1 MTPVSSTRTSFA
13 LDQLPTA
20 GNGRAQLAQAA
31 KQFEAI
37 FLRQMLSAARGADF
51 GGDDLM
57 GSQAQDTFREMRDAR
72 FAEVA
77 AQSGAMGMAD
87 IIEAQLTKFL
97 PPETATPITAT
108 EG

>member
-1 MTPVSSTRTSFA
+1 MTPVSATPTSLA
-13 LDQLPTA
+13 LNQLPTA
-20 GNGRAQLAQAA
+20 TQGREQLAQAA

-37 FLRQMLSAARGADF
+37 FLRQMLSAARGANF

-57 GSQAQDTFREMRDAR
+57 DSQAQDTFREMRDAR

-77 AQSGAMGMAD
+77 AQSGSLGMAD

-97 PPETATPITAT
+97 PPEAAANPTVT